1 MNARRRPVLGEVRFR
16 HGDEHVADRA
26 GRRVCERIF
35 RIHIALA
42 VRKPSSHVTQ
52 GRPRNNESVRG
63 FAVAAKPKYCWFD
76 PLRWLFRYAWMH
88 VIGYYRFGDSIED
101 RMHGEVHALTSRNAK
116 SLPVPGIQ
124 SRSLCYILVHSAPP
138 QSIPRQDS

>member
-1 MNARRRPVLGEVRFR
+1 MKAQRWPLLDGLGFR
-16 HGDEHVADRA
+16 HEDAHVADRT

-76 PLRWLFRYAWMH
+76 PLRWLFRFAWMH
-88 VIGYYRFGDSIED
+88 VNRLE
-101 RMHGEVHALTSRNAK
+101 N
-116 SLPVPGIQ
+116 
-124 SRSLCYILVHSAPP
+124 
-138 QSIPRQDS
+138 

>member
-1 MNARRRPVLGEVRFR
+1 MNAWRRPVLGEVRFR
-16 HGDEHVADRA
+16 HEDGHFADRA

-88 VIGYYRFGDSIED
+88 VSF
-101 RMHGEVHALTSRNAK
+101 T
-116 SLPVPGIQ
+116 
-124 SRSLCYILVHSAPP
+124 APRLSKVTP
-138 QSIPRQDS
+138 PP